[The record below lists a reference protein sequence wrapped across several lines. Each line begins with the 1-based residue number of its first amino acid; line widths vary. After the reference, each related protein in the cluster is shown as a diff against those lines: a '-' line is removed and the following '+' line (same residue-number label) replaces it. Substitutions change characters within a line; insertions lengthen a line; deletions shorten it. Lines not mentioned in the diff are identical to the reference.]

1 MISEQTNPERT
12 NSSNSLEFISYKDT
26 VESDYPTDDQ
36 LISQLIKQYDEK
48 DRQKKIVKDR
58 LKCDLV
64 VLNMR
69 VNSPLTSRSVKKNI
83 RAWIELKQQQLN
95 TL

>member
-1 MISEQTNPERT
+1 MSIMISEQTNPE
-12 NSSNSLEFISYKDT
+12 FISYKDI

-69 VNSPLTSRSVKKNI
+69 VNSPLTSRSIKKNI
-83 RAWIELKQQQLN
+83 RAWIELKQKQLN